1 MISAQ
6 CPYEQGEAIAL
17 AAANGLLGKA
27 VPSFIGVEP
36 ISVNR
41 DNLLKNWKNIFK
53 EEPPAEL
60 SGAVKQ

>member
-1 MISAQ
+1 M
-6 CPYEQGEAIAL
+6 
-17 AAANGLLGKA
+17 AAANGLLGKE

-41 DNLLKNWKNIFK
+41 DNLLKNWKAIFK

-60 SGAVKQ
+60 SGAVRR